1 MRRNKLPKQLKY
13 QLKSLTKFP
22 MMLNYKSKKILMM
35 LSMNTNKMLNFQCYL
50 NSSCYF
56 RSQNPTPTS
65 NNEMFPSIKPF
76 TTAYKV
82 LSKGESESYTMSHK
96 QLLVKLPENK
106 LLTQFPSSDQCNLQQ
121 TWTIS
126 KLPMLESPNTNM
138 YQ

>member
-82 LSKGESESYTMSHK
+82 LSKGESESYTMSHDLDNFK
-96 QLLVKLPENK
+96 TANARIAKHKHVPVALINDSNLRVLKIY
-106 LLTQFPSSDQCNLQQ
+106 TQSL
-121 TWTIS
+121 
-126 KLPMLESPNTNM
+126 
-138 YQ
+138 